1 VDRGSSVLQ
10 LPTLGIAPVQ
20 GCLSCAIVQSVA
32 RRGSVEGT
40 AYVVETTN
48 EDAVV
53 LSSPELAGLVVIPRR
68 CISVLGQLAPV
79 RQAHVLAAVR
89 TAALMIRQRNQE
101 PTSRIVALT
110 DSSTSA
116 GHVSFQVLPN
126 GADDGTG
133 LLRSSLL
140 RTNCRSTAVAKV
152 DGAR

>member
-1 VDRGSSVLQ
+1 VDRGSGVLQ
-10 LPTLGIAPVQ
+10 LPTQGIAPAQ

-32 RRGSVEGT
+32 RRGTVEGT

-53 LSSPELAGLVVIPRR
+53 LSSPQLAGLVVIPRR
-68 CISVLGQLAPV
+68 CVSVLGQLAPV

-89 TAALMIRQRNQE
+89 TAALLIRRRNQE

-110 DSSTSA
+110 DSTASA
-116 GHVSFQVLPN
+116 GHVSFQVLPS
-126 GADDGTG
+126 GEDDVASTI
-133 LLRSSLL
+133 RSSLP
-140 RTNCRSTAVAKV
+140 RTNCRATAVAKV